1 MRAGQQKQNA
11 AALVKKNSRLIEVWK
26 IFFKEWKRQKNL
38 NGTKTIVVVVVV
50 VDVASCLTSYI
61 SILISFYRQLIRDNN
76 NNNNNNNNVNDND
89 NDNDNDGVNDKD
101 KDTDNDNDNDYDFDM
116 ILLMIIN

>member
-11 AALVKKNSRLIEVWK
+11 AALVKKNSRLKEVWK

-38 NGTKTIVVVVVV
+38 NGTKTIVVVVVVVVVV

-76 NNNNNNNNVNDND
+76 NNNNV